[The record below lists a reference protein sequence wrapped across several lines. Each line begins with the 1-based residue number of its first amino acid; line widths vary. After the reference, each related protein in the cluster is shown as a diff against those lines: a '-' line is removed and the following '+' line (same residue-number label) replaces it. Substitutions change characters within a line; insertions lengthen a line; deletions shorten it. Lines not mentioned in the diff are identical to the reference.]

1 MEFIKVY
8 SSNEGVCCDIV
19 LEYFGNEPIEI
30 INLECYELDEK
41 FKEEVRCIYENQ
53 LDIYRSVI
61 AGVMKYVREKYKSD
75 NNDFK
80 LMKIYTSHDV
90 EREFGLLFSWVGDTE
105 HGIGVRVRNDG
116 VVIDVGPAE
125 TSFI

>member
-1 MEFIKVY
+1 MDAIGFYEDD
-8 SSNEGVCCDIV
+8 EGICCDV
-19 LEYFGNEPIEI
+19 LLECFGSEPIQI

-61 AGVMKYVREKYKSD
+61 AGVIKYVRKKYKSD
-75 NNDFK
+75 NNNFK

-90 EREFGLLFSWVGDTE
+90 ERVFGLLFSWDGDTE

>member
-1 MEFIKVY
+1 MGFIKAY
-8 SSNEGVCCDIV
+8 ISNEGVCCDIV
-19 LEYFGNEPIEI
+19 LECFGNEPIEI

-61 AGVMKYVREKYKSD
+61 AGIIKYVRKKSD
-75 NNDFK
+75 NNNLK

-90 EREFGLLFSWVGDTE
+90 EREFGLLFSWDGDTE
-105 HGIGVRVRNDG
+105 HGIGVRIRNDG

>member
-1 MEFIKVY
+1 MEFIKAY

-19 LEYFGNEPIEI
+19 LECFGNEPIEI

-75 NNDFK
+75 NNNFK

-90 EREFGLLFSWVGDTE
+90 EREFGLFFNWVGDTE

>member
-1 MEFIKVY
+1 MEFIKAY

-19 LEYFGNEPIEI
+19 LECFGNELIEI

-61 AGVMKYVREKYKSD
+61 AGIIKYVRKKSD
-75 NNDFK
+75 NNNLK

-90 EREFGLLFSWVGDTE
+90 ERVLA
-105 HGIGVRVRNDG
+105 
-116 VVIDVGPAE
+116 VI
-125 TSFI
+125 

>member
-1 MEFIKVY
+1 MEFIKAY
-8 SSNEGVCCDIV
+8 SSNEGICCDIV
-19 LEYFGNEPIEI
+19 LECFGNEPIEI

-61 AGVMKYVREKYKSD
+61 AGIIKYVRKKSD
-75 NNDFK
+75 NNNLK

-90 EREFGLLFSWVGDTE
+90 EREFGLLFSWDGDTE
-105 HGIGVRVRNDG
+105 HGIGVRIRSDG

>member
-1 MEFIKVY
+1 MEFIKAY

-19 LEYFGNEPIEI
+19 LECFGNEPIEI

-61 AGVMKYVREKYKSD
+61 AGVIKYVRKKSD
-75 NNDFK
+75 NNNLK

-90 EREFGLLFSWVGDTE
+90 EREFGLLFSWDGDTE

>member
-1 MEFIKVY
+1 ME
-8 SSNEGVCCDIV
+8 C
-19 LEYFGNEPIEI
+19 FGNEPIEI

-61 AGVMKYVREKYKSD
+61 FGIIKYVRKKSD
-75 NNDFK
+75 NNNLK
-80 LMKIYTSHDV
+80 LMKIYASHDV
-90 EREFGLLFSWVGDTE
+90 EREFGLLFSWDGDTE
-105 HGIGVRVRNDG
+105 HGIGVRIRSDG

>member
-1 MEFIKVY
+1 MEFIKAY
-8 SSNEGVCCDIV
+8 SSNEGGCCDIV
-19 LEYFGNEPIEI
+19 LECFGNEPIEI

-61 AGVMKYVREKYKSD
+61 AGVIKYVRKKSD
-75 NNDFK
+75 NNNLK
-80 LMKIYTSHDV
+80 LMRIYTSHDV
-90 EREFGLLFSWVGDTE
+90 EREFGLLFSWDGDTE
-105 HGIGVRVRNDG
+105 HGIGVRVRSDG